1 VERNTYRTVVLVI
14 TLIRNSPL
22 IEMKTLIACVVL
34 CYCTYCTRERQERK
48 EERSPAPSAS
58 LPSRSPLSHRH
69 RHRKK
74 SFFRCFSR
82 RPRLR
87 SAPKLLRLF
96 RYLSIF
102 FFPRCSLFARSF
114 LIRGPQGTLHHSNT
128 HHTLSLVPHVLYH
141 TVSYRTTMHTVCTG
155 CNCNCQCVAQ
165 KARWARATANLKRDV
180 QYLYSPMSRTYRT
193 ARTGTP
199 HNCARLEP
207 GLPLKDLSLSARVK
221 VRLCPMSILVFSFCE
236 KWVPGFVVR
245 SDALQYVASM
255 TVDDDGFVGFCDTC
269 DGGWR
274 WIGWDWNLTGSGIES
289 LEF

>member
-1 VERNTYRTVVLVI
+1 
-14 TLIRNSPL
+14 
-22 IEMKTLIACVVL
+22 MKSLIACVVL
-34 CYCTYCTRERQERK
+34 CYCYLLCQGAPGAKGRAEPSAKRQSPES
-48 EERSPAPSAS
+48 ESSLSPAPAPQKKLFS
-58 LPSRSPLSHRH
+58 LL
-69 RHRKK
+69 
-74 SFFRCFSR
+74 FAQAA
-82 RPRLR
+82 
-87 SAPKLLRLF
+87 APKCSETSSFISLF
-96 RYLSIF
+96 EY
-102 FFPRCSLFARSF
+102 FFPTMVALAHWHF
-114 LIRGPQGTLHHSNT
+114 LVRFRGPQGTPQ
-128 HHTLSLVPHVLYH
+128 HTTVTPTTLCHCATCTVPHCKLQDH
-141 TVSYRTTMHTVCTG
+141 HTVCTG
-155 CNCNCQCVAQ
+155 CNCNCQCGP
-165 KARWARATANLKRDV
+165 KGRWARATANLKRDV

-289 LEF
+289 LEI